1 MKFNSKLT
9 TNHLKLR
16 HSTMNRYPVESE
28 NIVSIG
34 YDEIAQKLEIE
45 FRLKVIYNYL
55 EVPLSEYVA
64 IMKAPNTDEFYF
76 NFIQSKYHF
85 EIL

>member
-9 TNHLKLR
+9 TNRFTLMHLK
-16 HSTMNRYPVESE
+16 MNRYPVKSN

-34 YDEIAQKLEIE
+34 YDEITQIVEIE
-45 FRLKVIYNYL
+45 FKLNVMYNYL
-55 EVPLSEYVA
+55 EVPLTEF
-64 IMKAPNTDEFYF
+64 IEFMKAPSIDEFYF